1 MNKIKQW
8 AEKIDALS
16 LRERGAILFCS
27 LIVIYFVWDSI
38 LMQPLRLTEKRSAQ
52 QLQQSRGEVEKLNA
66 QIENIVSTGKHDPN
80 KENKSRLQALKT
92 ELTGIEQQLRE
103 TASALIPPQ
112 EMALM
117 LETVL
122 VKIKGLQLQKV
133 HGLGSQPV
141 VNTAAVDT
149 GVSPEPASANANKP
163 EGLIDNAYKHGLRI
177 EFQGDYLSTLEYIRE
192 LENLEWGFFW
202 ESLDLKVNDYPNSS
216 IGITVY
222 TLSLDKNWIG
232 V

>member
-1 MNKIKQW
+1 MSKIRIW
-8 AEKIDALS
+8 ADKIDGLS
-16 LRERGAILFCS
+16 LRERAAILICS
-27 LIVIYFVWDSI
+27 LMVIYFVWNSI
-38 LMQPLRLTEKRSAQ
+38 LMQPLRVSEKRYAQ
-52 QLQQSRGEVEKLNA
+52 QLQQSRAEVQKLNL

-80 KENKSRLQALKT
+80 EENKARLRALKA
-92 ELTGIEQQLRE
+92 ELSSIEKQVHE
-103 TASALIPPQ
+103 STSALISPGQ
-112 EMALM
+112 MALM

-133 HGLGSQPV
+133 KGLGSQPV
-141 VNTAAVDT
+141 VRKQNDDGTA
-149 GVSPEPASANANKP
+149 KP
-163 EGLIDNAYKHGLRI
+163 EADAVASDSSSDPVSNAYKHGLRI

-202 ESLDLKVNDYPNSS
+202 ESLDFRVNEYPNSS

-222 TLSLDKNWIG
+222 TLSLDENWIG

>member
-1 MNKIKQW
+1 MGKIRLW
-8 AEKIDALS
+8 ADKIDGLS
-16 LRERGAILFCS
+16 LRERAAILFCS

-38 LMQPLRLTEKRSAQ
+38 LMQPLRVSEKRNTQ
-52 QLQQSRGEVEKLNA
+52 QLQLSRAEVQKLNL
-66 QIENIVSTGKHDPN
+66 QIENIVSTGKRDPN
-80 KENKSRLQALKT
+80 KENKDRLRSLKA
-92 ELTGIEQQLRE
+92 ELSSIEQQVQE
-103 TASALIPPQ
+103 STSSLISPQ
-112 EMALM
+112 EMAVM

-133 HGLGSQPV
+133 KGLGSQPV
-141 VNTAAVDT
+141 LKIQTDDSAIKPETEAV
-149 GVSPEPASANANKP
+149 ASAAPND
-163 EGLIDNAYKHGLRI
+163 LISNAYKHGLRI

-202 ESLDLKVNDYPNSS
+202 ESLDFKVNEYPNSS